1 MMKQE
6 EKAIDDKRRKFL
18 SGVAAAGV
26 GSAVA
31 VAMPSAAIAV
41 SGASVEERAEG
52 EGYRLSQHIIDYY
65 KSVAS

>member
-18 SGVAAAGV
+18 SGVAVAGV

-31 VAMPSAAIAV
+31 VVMPSAAIAV
-41 SGASVEERAEG
+41 SGESVEEPAEDK
-52 EGYRLSQHIIDYY
+52 GYRLSQHIIDYY
-65 KSVAS
+65 KSAAS